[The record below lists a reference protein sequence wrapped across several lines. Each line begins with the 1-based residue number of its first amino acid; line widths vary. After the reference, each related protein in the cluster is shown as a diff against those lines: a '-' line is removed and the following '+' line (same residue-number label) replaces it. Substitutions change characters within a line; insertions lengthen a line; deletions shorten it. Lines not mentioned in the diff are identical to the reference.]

1 MEDREI
7 VALYFAR
14 NEAALAESK
23 RKYGRM
29 LLNLAI
35 SLLQSR
41 EDSEE
46 CENDTYLSAW
56 NKIPPERPVYLGAYL
71 AKITRFLSMN
81 ILRKRSA
88 EKRPETVG
96 TALEELE
103 ECIPDSDGVEKALES
118 RELKAAIN
126 AFLRVLS
133 ADDRYIFVRR
143 YFYSE
148 EVKAIAKRLSCS
160 EGRVK
165 TRLFRMRSLLQKR
178 LEKEGWRWQ

>member
-14 NEAALAESK
+14 NEAALAESQ

-29 LLNLAI
+29 LYNLAM
-35 SLLQSR
+35 SLLHSR

-56 NKIPPERPVYLGAYL
+56 NKIPPERPIYLGAYL
-71 AKITRFLSMN
+71 SKITRFLSMN
-81 ILRKRSA
+81 ILKKRSA

-103 ECIPDSDGVEKALES
+103 ECIPDGDGVEKAFES
-118 RELKAAIN
+118 RQIQAAIN
-126 AFLRVLS
+126 AFLRSLS
-133 ADDRYIFVRR
+133 SDDRYIFVRR

-148 EVKAIAKRLSCS
+148 EVKTIAARLACS
-160 EGRVK
+160 EGKVK
-165 TRLFRMRSLLQKR
+165 TRLFRMRAVLKQR
-178 LEKEGWRWQ
+178 LEKEGWQ

>member
-29 LLNLAI
+29 LLNLAV

-56 NKIPPERPVYLGAYL
+56 NKIPPERPIYLGAYL
-71 AKITRFLSMN
+71 SKITRFLSMN

-103 ECIPDSDGVEKALES
+103 ECIPDGDSVEKAFES
-118 RELKAAIN
+118 RELKAVIN
-126 AFLRVLS
+126 SFLRSLS
-133 ADDRYIFVRR
+133 DDDRYIFVRR

-148 EVKAIAKRLSCS
+148 EVKTIALRLSYS
-160 EGRVK
+160 EGKVK
-165 TRLFRMRSLLQKR
+165 TRLFRMRTVLKQR
-178 LEKEGWRWQ
+178 LEKEGWK